1 MGNKQILFS
10 QLENITGGK
19 AVCFSEDQAISNF
32 QTDSRRISILAG
44 VIFVAIKGEV
54 HDGHQYIE
62 QLYRSGVRQFIVEQ
76 GGEAE
81 YASLLEA
88 NILKV
93 ENSVLA
99 LQKIVAAHR
108 SAFNIPVI
116 GITGSNG
123 KTIVK
128 EWLSQMLSQQ
138 FKVVKSPKSYN
149 SQLGV
154 ALSVWELAEGH
165 DIGVFEAGISKPD
178 EMARLER
185 VIQPSIGIFTNIGS
199 AHDRGFS
206 NIDQKIAEK
215 TKLFS
220 KVEVIIYCKNHK
232 NISAALQEN
241 LHANQRLFS
250 WSFNEGGDVV
260 IKDIAYI
267 SKYANIEIAYEGE
280 VLFFKIPFTDK
291 ASIENIMTCIA
302 TCLYLRVS
310 ENDIQQGID
319 GLPTVS
325 MRLEFKQGINQC
337 YVIADTYSNDLA
349 GFKIALDFLSQQ
361 NQRENKTLILS
372 NFEEKEHDKKPFYT
386 KVFELIGSK
395 QINKLIG
402 IGEEI
407 KTYYQDLGIPIL
419 FYKSTEDFLEKFQ
432 AVDFHNEIIL
442 VKGARKFALEKV
454 VKKLQQKVHGTVMAI
469 NLDSLTVN
477 LNYFRGKLKPP
488 TKILV
493 MIKAFAYG
501 SGFLEI
507 ANLLQFNKVDYLGVA
522 YPDEGVVL
530 RQNGIKLPI
539 LVMNAA
545 SESFDKLIEHQL
557 EPEIYSLTMIKE
569 FANFLKTNSAK
580 SKVHIKLD
588 TGMHR
593 LGIEAVDLMKLIKIL
608 KANPQIEIASV
619 FSHLAGSEEVQFD
632 DFTKKQVGVL
642 QSGVALLEKELR
654 INIAKHILKSS
665 GIIRFPEYHFEM
677 VRLGIGLHGIGYDAA
692 LQEDLLPVASLKTT
706 ISQIKNIKKG
716 ETVGYDRK
724 GEVKRDSRIATIAIG
739 YADGFDRRFSNG
751 VGEVL
756 IKGKLAPVIGNVCM
770 DMTMINITDIQ
781 AEEGD
786 EVTIFGKDLP
796 LASIASKINSI
807 PYEILTKVSERVN
820 RVFYME

>member
-1 MGNKQILFS
+1 VKENQILFS
-10 QLENITGGK
+10 QLEKITGGL
-19 AVCFSEDQAISNF
+19 VIHFFEDQSIGSF
-32 QTDSRRISILAG
+32 QTDSRRMSIVTG

-54 HDGHQYIE
+54 HDGHQYIQ
-62 QLYRSGVRQFIVEQ
+62 QLYDQGVRQFIVEQ
-76 GGEAE
+76 GAE
-81 YASLLEA
+81 EDYASLVEA

-93 ENSVLA
+93 ENSVNA
-99 LQKIVAAHR
+99 LQKIVAVHR

-138 FKVVKSPKSYN
+138 YQVAKSPKSYN

-154 ALSVWELAEGH
+154 ALSVWELSANHEL
-165 DIGVFEAGISKPD
+165 GVFEAGISKSD
-178 EMARLER
+178 EMARLEKI
-185 VIQPSIGIFTNIGS
+185 IQPSIGIFTNIGS

-206 NIDQKIAEK
+206 SIDEKIAEK
-215 TKLFS
+215 IKLFS
-220 KVEVIIYCKNHK
+220 NSKVIVYCKNHE
-232 NISAALQEN
+232 NISAVLQEN
-241 LHANQRLFS
+241 LHANQQLFS
-250 WSFNEGGDVV
+250 WSFDEGGDVV
-260 IKDIAYI
+260 IKSITYK

-291 ASIENIMTCIA
+291 ASVENIMTCIA

-319 GLPTVS
+319 DLPTVA

-337 YVIADTYSNDLA
+337 YVIDDTYNNDLA
-349 GFKIALDFLSQQ
+349 GLKIALDFLSQQ
-361 NQRENKTLILS
+361 NQREDKTLILS
-372 NFEEKEHDKKPFYT
+372 DFAETEQDKKQFYA

-395 QINKLIG
+395 GIHKFIG
-402 IGEEI
+402 IGTAI
-407 KTYYQDLGIPIL
+407 KKYHQDIGIPTI
-419 FYKSTEDFLEKFQ
+419 FYNDTVDFLEKFEESN
-432 AVDFHNEIIL
+432 FHNEIIL
-442 VKGARKFALEKV
+442 VKGARKFTLEKV

-469 NLDSLTVN
+469 NLDSLTLN
-477 LNYFRGKLKPP
+477 LNYFRGKLKPE

-522 YPDEGVVL
+522 YPDEGIIL
-530 RQNGIKLPI
+530 RKNGIKLPI

-545 SESFDKLIEHQL
+545 PESFDKLIEHQL
-557 EPEIYSLTMIKE
+557 EPEIYSLSMIRE
-569 FANFLKTNSAK
+569 FADFLKTNNAK

-593 LGIEAVDLMKLIKIL
+593 LGIEPKDLTELIAIL
-608 KANPQIEIASV
+608 KVNPQIEIASV
-619 FSHLAGSEEVQFD
+619 FSHLVGSEGVQFD
-632 DFTKKQVGVL
+632 DFTKEQVEIL
-642 QSGVALLEKELR
+642 QTGVASMEKELD
-654 INIAKHILKSS
+654 ICIVKHILKSS
-665 GIIRFPEYHFEM
+665 GIIRFPDYHFEM
-677 VRLGIGLHGIGYDAA
+677 VRLGIGLHGIGYDEA
-692 LQEDLLPVASLKTT
+692 LQENLLPVASLKTR
-706 ISQIKNIKKG
+706 ISQIKDIKKG
-716 ETVGYDRK
+716 ETIGYDRR
-724 GEVKRDSRIATIAIG
+724 GEVNQDSRIATIAIG

-756 IKGKLAPVIGNVCM
+756 INGKFAPVIGNVCM
-770 DMTMINITDIQ
+770 DMTMINVTDIQ

-786 EVTIFGKDLP
+786 EVIIFGKDLP
-796 LASIASKINSI
+796 LKTIASKINSI
-807 PYEILTKVSERVN
+807 PYEILTKVSERVK